1 MADKETKA
9 LMTRLLTK
17 IEGLSR
23 DMERFNMA
31 EYMNLLNDP
40 RRFLV
45 VNFLAG
51 VARGFGIALGFTILG
66 ALFIWFM
73 QRLVILNLPIIG
85 DFIADLIK
93 IVQEQL

>member
-9 LMTRLLTK
+9 LLSRLLVK

-23 DMERFNMA
+23 DMEKFNLA

-51 VARGFGIALGFTILG
+51 IARGFGIALGFTILG